1 MRATKTTWGTC
12 QAPGFVKSLPHNTE
26 ENMPDLQRHDRA
38 VAFCCDHNYYH
49 LALFMVWKIAH
60 YNPHRRFDFVIS
72 SRDDLELPDWAKALG
87 VILHRTGELPEHAEA
102 GRFFGSV
109 APLYRLTLARELGQR
124 YRRILYLD
132 CDMFVEGGDISRLL
146 DVNIGNHAIGAVL
159 DAPFF
164 YTPNYH
170 AKEFVI
176 AHLPAHPYVN
186 TGLQLID
193 TRAYAEQE
201 VERRSFD
208 ICKTHPK
215 AIIYTDQS
223 LTNLALRGDFAL
235 LAPCWNWQMN
245 ARFPM
250 MPWRYPVFLRHFIGR
265 TKPDKESK
273 GFLEARFNQAYRHF
287 CETLLPEALPLIAP
301 PCNPMPVAI
310 GDLSQMFMKHI
321 LSTGIMRELL
331 TRFSDPY
338 KAEA

>member
-1 MRATKTTWGTC
+1 
-12 QAPGFVKSLPHNTE
+12 
-26 ENMPDLQRHDRA
+26 MPDPQRHDTA
-38 VAFCCDHNYYH
+38 VAFCCDRNYYH
-49 LALFMVWKIAH
+49 LALFMIWKIAH

-72 SRDDLELPDWAKALG
+72 SRDDLEVPDWAKPLG
-87 VILHRTGELPEHAEA
+87 ITLHRTGDLPEHAETA
-102 GRFFGSV
+102 RFFGSV
-109 APLYRLTLARELGQR
+109 APLYRLTLVRELGQR

-132 CDMFVEGGDISRLL
+132 CDMFVEGGDINRLF
-146 DVNIGNHAIGAVL
+146 DVDIGTHAIGAVL

-164 YTPNYH
+164 YTPNYR

-176 AHLPAHPYVN
+176 ADMPAHPYVN

-208 ICKTHPK
+208 MCKTHPK
-215 AIIYTDQS
+215 AVVLTDQS

-245 ARFPM
+245 GRFPM

-265 TKPDKESK
+265 MKPDKESR
-273 GFLEARFNQAYRHF
+273 GHLEARFNQAYRHF

-301 PCNPMPVAI
+301 PCNPMPVSM
-310 GDLSQMFMKHI
+310 GDLSHMFLKHI
-321 LSTGIMRELL
+321 LNTNIMRDMLK
-331 TRFSDPY
+331 RFADPY
-338 KAEA
+338 KAET